1 MGNVTGQDS
10 TVEGVPGRYATALFQ
25 LARDGDALDAVT
37 ADLDNFHA
45 MLDESDDLARL
56 VRSPVYTADEQN
68 RAVTA
73 VLGKAGITGLAANF
87 IGLVAKNHRLFA
99 IGDMIKAYRKLLAG
113 HRGEVTA
120 EVSSAETLS
129 DTQIDALKQAL
140 KETVGRDV
148 QLDTKVDP
156 ALLGGLI
163 VKVGSRMVDNSLRT
177 KLNNLKIAMKEV
189 G

>member
-1 MGNVTGQDS
+1 
-10 TVEGVPGRYATALFQ
+10 
-25 LARDGDALDAVT
+25 
-37 ADLDNFHA
+37 
-45 MLDESDDLARL
+45 
-56 VRSPVYTADEQN
+56 
-68 RAVTA
+68 
-73 VLGKAGITGLAANF
+73 
-87 IGLVAKNHRLFA
+87 
-99 IGDMIKAYRKLLAG
+99 MIKAYRKLLAG

-156 ALLGGLI
+156 SLLGGLI